1 VPAGRS
7 NSSRPHR
14 DEAGLEGHAQQRN
27 AVRVDLAP
35 LASDAGLESHQRLEG
50 IGRHEALAESLVGT
64 DRKNRRQALIA
75 ENTGET
81 ERGTAEPPA
90 PRGLRAPRVPLPRGR
105 YYPFPFLGAELP
117 GTGTG
122 AFILPS

>member
-1 VPAGRS
+1 MGRGFGHAGDAAAPLLAR
-7 NSSRPHR
+7 RLLLLRRRLQAP
-14 DEAGLEGHAQQRN
+14 LEGHAQQRN

-64 DRKNRRQALIA
+64 DRKNRRQALTP

-81 ERGTAEPPA
+81 ERGTAEAPA
-90 PRGLRAPRVPLPRGR
+90 LRGLRAPRVP
-105 YYPFPFLGAELP
+105 
-117 GTGTG
+117 
-122 AFILPS
+122 